1 MPYQPLD
8 MPFSEHDKI
17 RTLPDVRAAT
27 EALARELAGKAG
39 ALAGDADGYKVNVDV
54 GSDRVRATIHAE
66 SPKAIRAEIKSSP
79 LMTIRAEQGPQLGP
93 RP

>member
-8 MPFSEHDKI
+8 MPYGEHDKI
-17 RTLPDVRAAT
+17 RNSPEVTAAV
-27 EALARELAGKAG
+27 EALARELAGKAD
-39 ALAGDADGYKVNVDV
+39 ALAGDPGGYKVNVEH

-79 LMTIRAEQGPQLGP
+79 LMTIRAEQGPALGP

>member
-1 MPYQPLD
+1 MPYRPLD

-17 RTLPDVRAAT
+17 RNDPAITAAV
-27 EALARELAGKAG
+27 EALAQQLAAKAG
-39 ALAGDADGYKVNVDV
+39 ALADDPDGYKVNVEH

-79 LMTIRAEQGPQLGP
+79 LMTIRAEQGPSLGP